1 MVRYISQRLA
11 QLVFI
16 SFLISLAAFL
26 LVHLLPGD
34 PTTAILGPYD
44 TPSARAELLKQLG
57 LNKPLY
63 AQYWTWIV
71 NVFHGNLGEAFT
83 TKQTVTNIL
92 SVGLP
97 IDLELMIVSTII
109 GLVVAIPLALVSAL
123 RPNGLFDRVSTTSTL
138 GMLALP
144 AFVAG
149 PLFVLLFGVTLHWLP
164 ATGFTRLSQGFGA
177 NLKSVILPSLVLSLG
192 SIAVYFRLLRADLI
206 STLQEDFVTMARA
219 KGLSTP
225 YILIRHVLRPSSF
238 SLLAAA
244 GLTVGSLFTGAFVVE
259 ELFQMPGI
267 GFQLVNHIYSRDYL
281 VVQGLA
287 LVAAVAF
294 VVINFLADFLLT
306 VLDPRVRRA

>member
-1 MVRYISQRLA
+1 MARYIGIRLG

-16 SFLISLAAFL
+16 SFLISLTAFL

-34 PTTAILGPYD
+34 PTTTILGPYD

-63 AQYWTWIV
+63 HQYWTWIV
-71 NVFHGNLGEAFT
+71 NVLHGQLGEAFT
-83 TKQTVTNIL
+83 TKQTVSNIL
-92 SVGLP
+92 AVALP
-97 IDLELMIVSTII
+97 IDIELMIVSSII
-109 GLVVAIPLALVSAL
+109 ALVVAIPLALVSAL
-123 RPNGLFDRVSTTSTL
+123 RPNRLFDRSSTTSTL

-144 AFVAG
+144 PFVAG
-149 PLFVLLFGVTLHWLP
+149 PLLVLIFAVSLHWVP
-164 ATGFTRLSQGFGA
+164 ATGFDRLSAGIGP
-177 NLKSVILPSLVLSLG
+177 NLKSVILPSIVLSFG

-206 STLQEDFVTMARA
+206 STLQEDFVTMARS

-225 YILIRHVLRPSSF
+225 YILFRHVLRPSSF

-244 GLTVGSLFTGAFVVE
+244 GLSIGSLFSGAFVVE
-259 ELFQMPGI
+259 VLFQMPGV
-267 GFQLVNHIYSRDYL
+267 GYQLVNHIYARDYL

-294 VVINFLADFLLT
+294 VVINFVADFLLT